1 MNGCEDRYVCRPV
14 AKNPYKPGVGTRP
27 PFLAGRDEQLRRF
40 ARLLEDYPEKRGNL
54 RITGLRGVGK
64 TVLLKEFE
72 RMAKRE
78 RWVVVRRDLSPRL
91 CDEEAFATA
100 IADYLRDAVDQLSV
114 VARIKGRVADAAKA
128 AIAQVTVDL
137 GGGVTVSLSSGEDP
151 RRNSILED
159 RLRLAVAQLGVAA
172 RGRGVAFLFDEA
184 HTVYDQP
191 RKAQFPLG
199 ALLSA
204 FVAAQDEDDD
214 PLPVM
219 LVLCGL
225 PPLIGNIHRARSNAE
240 RLFKAEQI
248 ANLSLDAAENGL
260 SDAALAL
267 VNPARD
273 SGAIAF
279 ADDTAAR
286 IARDVDGYP
295 YFIQWFGEALW
306 DAADVEGRGVIDD
319 ELYAMHRK
327 IVQSALDDEFFE
339 PRYRDARRADQ
350 GTMRV
355 AADLGAERFEK
366 NEIDAAT
373 TRSTGAIAQSLNRL
387 ITDNLLF
394 RDDHGVYAYTAPLF
408 GDFMRRR
415 HPRLDED
422 A

>member
-1 MNGCEDRYVCRPV
+1 M

-27 PFLAGRDEQLRRF
+27 PFLAGRNDQLRRF
-40 ARLLEDYPEKRGNL
+40 ARLIEDYPEKRGNL

-72 RMAKRE
+72 RTAKHAG
-78 RWVVVRRDLSPRL
+78 WVVVRRDLSPRL
-91 CDEEAFATA
+91 CGEDAFATA
-100 IADYLRDAVDQLSV
+100 IADYMRDAVEQLSV
-114 VARIKGRVADAAKA
+114 VARIKGKVADAAKS
-128 AIAQVTVDL
+128 AIGQVSVDL
-137 GGGVTVSLSSGEDP
+137 GDGVTVSLGTGRSSES
-151 RRNSILED
+151 RSVLED
-159 RLRLAVAQLGVAA
+159 RLRVAFTELGAAA

-184 HTVYDQP
+184 HTMHDQP
-191 RKAQFPLG
+191 KKQQYPLG

-204 FVAAQDEDDD
+204 LVAAQDGDDD

-248 ANLSLDAAENGL
+248 ANLGLDAEDGGL
-260 SDAALAL
+260 SDAGLAL

-273 SGAIAF
+273 SGEISF
-279 ADDTAAR
+279 VDETAEA

-306 DAADVEGRGVIDD
+306 DAADVEGRGVIDAD
-319 ELYAMHRK
+319 LYATHRQ
-327 IVQSALDDEFFE
+327 IVQRALDEEFFE

-355 AADLGAERFEK
+355 AASLGGERFEK

-373 TRSTGAIAQSLNRL
+373 ERSSGAIAQSLNRL
-387 ITDNLLF
+387 ITDNLLY

-408 GDFMRRR
+408 GDYMRRR
-415 HPRLDED
+415 QPRLEED
-422 A
+422 V

>member
-1 MNGCEDRYVCRPV
+1 
-14 AKNPYKPGVGTRP
+14 
-27 PFLAGRDEQLRRF
+27 
-40 ARLLEDYPEKRGNL
+40 
-54 RITGLRGVGK
+54 LRGVGK

-78 RWVVVRRDLSPRL
+78 GWVVVRRDLSMRL

-100 IADYLRDAVDQLSV
+100 IADYMRDAVDQLSV
-114 VARIKGRVADAAKA
+114 VARIKGKVVDAAKT
-128 AIAQVTVDL
+128 AIGQVSVDL
-137 GGGVTVSLSSGEDP
+137 GGGVTMSVGSGGGARP
-151 RRNSILED
+151 HSVLED
-159 RLRLAVAQLGVAA
+159 RLRVALLELGVAA

-184 HTVYDQP
+184 HTMYDQP
-191 RKAQFPLG
+191 RKEQFPLG

-248 ANLSLDAAENGL
+248 ANLGLDAADDGL

-267 VNPARD
+267 VNPAHD
-273 SGAIAF
+273 SGEIAF
-279 ADDTAAR
+279 LDDTAEK

-295 YFIQWFGEALW
+295 YSIQWFGEALW
-306 DAADVEGRGVIDD
+306 DAADVDARRVIDD
-319 ELYAMHRK
+319 DLYATHRQ
-327 IVQSALDDEFFE
+327 IVQRALDDEFFE

-355 AADLGAERFEK
+355 AASLGGERCEK
-366 NEIDAAT
+366 NEIDGAT
-373 TRSTGAIAQSLNRL
+373 ARSSGAIAQSLNRL
-387 ITDNLLF
+387 IADNLLF
-394 RDDHGVYAYTAPLF
+394 RDDHGVYAYTAALF

-422 A
+422 V

>member
-1 MNGCEDRYVCRPV
+1 VKISTVALAV

-40 ARLLEDYPEKRGNL
+40 ARLVEDYPEKRNNL

-72 RMAKRE
+72 RTAKRE
-78 RWVVVRRDLSPRL
+78 GWVVVRRDLSTRL

-100 IADYLRDAVDQLSV
+100 MADYLRDAVDQLSV
-114 VARIKGRVADAAKA
+114 VARIKGKAADAAKTT
-128 AIAQVTVDL
+128 IGQVTLDL
-137 GGGVTVSLSSGEDP
+137 GGGMTVSMGSGGNAGTP
-151 RRNSILED
+151 SILED
-159 RLRLAVAQLGVAA
+159 RLRVALQTVGAA
-172 RGRGVAFLFDEA
+172 AKGRGVAFLFDEA

-191 RKAQFPLG
+191 KKGHFPLG

-204 FVAAQDEDDD
+204 FVAAQDDEDD

-240 RLFKAEQI
+240 RLFKAEHI
-248 ANLSLDAAENGL
+248 ANLGLEPTDGTL

-267 VNPARD
+267 VNPAHD
-273 SGAIAF
+273 SGEIAF
-279 ADDTAAR
+279 VDQTAEA

-306 DAADVEGRGVIDD
+306 DAADFDGRGVIDD
-319 ELYAMHRK
+319 DLFATHRV

-355 AADLGAERFEK
+355 AASLGGERFEK

-373 TRSTGAIAQSLNRL
+373 TKSSGAVAQSLNRL
-387 ITDNLLF
+387 IADNLLY

-408 GDFMRRR
+408 GDFLRRR

-422 A
+422 V

>member
-1 MNGCEDRYVCRPV
+1 MKISTVAPAV

-40 ARLLEDYPEKRGNL
+40 ARLVEDYPEKRNNL

-72 RMAKRE
+72 RTAKRE
-78 RWVVVRRDLSPRL
+78 GWVVVRRDLSTRL
-91 CDEEAFATA
+91 CDEDAFATA
-100 IADYLRDAVDQLSV
+100 MADYLRDAVDQLSV
-114 VARIKGRVADAAKA
+114 VARIKGKAVDAAKA
-128 AIAQVTVDL
+128 TIGQVTLDL
-137 GGGVTVSLSSGEDP
+137 GSGVTVSMGSSGTAATP
-151 RRNSILED
+151 SVLED
-159 RLRLAVAQLGVAA
+159 RLRVALQSVGAA
-172 RGRGVAFLFDEA
+172 AKGRGVAFLFDEA

-191 RKAQFPLG
+191 KKGLFPLG

-204 FVAAQDEDDD
+204 FVAAQDDEDD

-248 ANLSLDAAENGL
+248 ANLGLEPTGGKL

-267 VNPARD
+267 VNPAHD
-273 SGAIAF
+273 SCEIAF
-279 ADDTAAR
+279 VDETAES
-286 IARDVDGYP
+286 IAKDVDGYP

-306 DAADVEGRGVIDD
+306 DAADFDGRGVIDD
-319 ELYAMHRK
+319 DLFATHRV

-355 AADLGAERFEK
+355 AASLGGERFEK

-373 TRSTGAIAQSLNRL
+373 TKSSGANAQSLNRL
-387 ITDNLLF
+387 IADNLLY

-408 GDFMRRR
+408 GDFLRRR

-422 A
+422 V